1 MAKFLLLICLVMLS
15 VCACAPLDQRPA
27 LDYPPQ
33 PLIYED
39 VATHTV
45 FYVETDRCHV
55 SAVQNGKVLWT
66 RDMCSSMEKNQ
77 RNLGRIN
84 SIGAIP
90 SGKSSSYVGIGFN
103 TGEFGEFKMS
113 NGDFTDVGC
122 D

>member
-1 MAKFLLLICLVMLS
+1 MGRFPFIIWLVVLS
-15 VCACAPLDQRPA
+15 VCACAPLAQRPA

-39 VATHTV
+39 VTTHTV

-66 RDMCSSMEKNQ
+66 RDMCRSMEKNQ
-77 RNLGRIN
+77 ENLGRID
-84 SIGAIP
+84 SIGAIS
-90 SGKSSSYVGIGFN
+90 SGKTSGYVGIGFN
-103 TGEFGEFKMS
+103 TGEFGKFKMS
-113 NGDFTDVGC
+113 NGDFTDEGC